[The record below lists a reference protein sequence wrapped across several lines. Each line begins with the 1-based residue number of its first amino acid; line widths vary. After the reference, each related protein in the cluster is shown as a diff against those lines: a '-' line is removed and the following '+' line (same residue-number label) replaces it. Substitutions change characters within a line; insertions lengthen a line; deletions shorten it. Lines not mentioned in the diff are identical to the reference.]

1 MRASPRAIQGFRATG
16 PRRAVVP
23 WQPDKWE
30 RLRTVAALAGETSS
44 MVDVGGRG
52 TEMRRLASAPQVTSV
67 NIESP
72 CDVLVRPG
80 RLPFA
85 DGAFAT
91 AVSCDVL
98 EHLPAPHRPAH
109 VAELLRVAHTRV
121 VVCFPCGSDAKDQSE
136 RRLADR
142 LATAYGVRFDF
153 LDEHLACGLPRPPE
167 VVAMVRDAEPDARVR
182 VLFQDGVLGR
192 PSRIHDGRGGRGQRP
207 TGRRRSSGRCGLGSG
222 GGDRTSRSAR
232 RQTTTA
238 HTWSSTCPAE
248 LVLDDLRD
256 LATHVVPAEPEAPR
270 TTRRAVPP
278 RARWRRPAPREP
290 TACP

>member
-1 MRASPRAIQGFRATG
+1 MPLCL
-16 PRRAVVP
+16 

-182 VLFQDGVLGR
+182 VLFQDGVREAEQVMMDAVDAVKGHR
-192 PSRIHDGRGGRGQRP
+192 SPAFFRSVRAWF
-207 TGRRRSSGRCGLGSG
+207 RRRRPHLTE
-222 GGDRTSRSAR
+222 RASANNNR
-232 RQTTTA
+232 A
-238 HTWSSTCPAE
+238 Y
-248 LVLDDLRD
+248 LVIDL
-256 LATHVVPAEPEAPR
+256 PG
-270 TTRRAVPP
+270 
-278 RARWRRPAPREP
+278 
-290 TACP
+290 